1 MTAELLKNKQKEI
14 TKVIIENKKI
24 SNIINSKIFKIT
36 IILYLNIRGKAKK
49 NALIKY
55 SNKEYFKKALMT
67 VFIFIN

>member
-24 SNIINSKIFKIT
+24 SNIINSKIFKRT

>member
-36 IILYLNIRGKAKK
+36 IILYLNIRIKAKK

-55 SNKEYFKKALMT
+55 SNKEYFKKALRL
-67 VFIFIN
+67 FSY